1 MPLLPARL
9 TALPRRAKPCSLRPY
24 HCPRDYHNLLRFLP
38 SSSSFSS
45 SFSSSSVFCSSIL
58 NSQRIALATC
68 GVRARR
74 CRAPLFFR
82 THPPPPPP
90 LQDFINRASCS
101 TRGAMTATKIDGTVI
116 AKDIRAGLKTEIE
129 QIQQANPRFK
139 PSLVI
144 FQGRFSVRYQYQPD
158 RRGYADIYDLSQ
170 LAVDRI
176 RVSFSFNLTRPF
188 PANVD

>member
-9 TALPRRAKPCSLRPY
+9 AALPRRAKPCSLRPY

-45 SFSSSSVFCSSIL
+45 SFSSSSSSCSSIL
-58 NSQRIALATC
+58 NPQRIAAATC

-82 THPPPPPP
+82 THPPPP
-90 LQDFINRASCS
+90 LQDFINRASYS
-101 TRGAMTATKIDGTVI
+101 TRGAMTATKIDGTAI

-144 FQGRFSVRYQYQPD
+144 FQGGCSVRYQYQPD
-158 RRGYADIYDLSQ
+158 RE
-170 LAVDRI
+170 RI
-176 RVSFSFNLTRPF
+176 C
-188 PANVD
+188 